1 MKSLSIRNQL
11 SHDTSTTKDLHK
23 ATSSLHNP
31 EETKNLWIED
41 MFFFF
46 FTIKLLVGF
55 RDTKQKQINK
65 PINRK
70 LKHQNTEDNKFRLFF
85 EIFFLVTAKK

>member
-11 SHDTSTTKDLHK
+11 SHNTSTTKDLHK

-41 MFFFF
+41 MFFP
-46 FTIKLLVGF
+46 FTIKLLIEF
-55 RDTKQKQINK
+55 SHTKQRQINK
-65 PINRK
+65 LNQVIK
-70 LKHQNTEDNKFRLFF
+70 LNTKTSKTLKIIKVRLFF
-85 EIFFLVTAKK
+85 

>member
-31 EETKNLWIED
+31 EETK
-41 MFFFF
+41 
-46 FTIKLLVGF
+46 
-55 RDTKQKQINK
+55 
-65 PINRK
+65 
-70 LKHQNTEDNKFRLFF
+70 
-85 EIFFLVTAKK
+85 IFG

>member
-41 MFFFF
+41 MLLFFFSF
-46 FTIKLLVGF
+46 AIKLLIEF
-55 RDTKQKQINK
+55 CNTRQRQINK
-65 PINRK
+65 
-70 LKHQNTEDNKFRLFF
+70 
-85 EIFFLVTAKK
+85 

>member
-11 SHDTSTTKDLHK
+11 SHNTSTTKDLHK

-46 FTIKLLVGF
+46 FFTIKLLVEF
-55 RDTKQKQINK
+55 RNTKQRQINK
-65 PINRK
+65 PMHRNNNIKTLKIINPDYF
-70 LKHQNTEDNKFRLFF
+70 LK
-85 EIFFLVTAKK
+85 

>member
-1 MKSLSIRNQL
+1 MKSLFIRNQW

-41 MFFFF
+41 MFFS
-46 FTIKLLVGF
+46 FTIKLLELLN
-55 RDTKQKQINK
+55 TKLRQTTDSL
-65 PINRK
+65 K
-70 LKHQNTEDNKFRLFF
+70 LKH
-85 EIFFLVTAKK
+85 

>member
-41 MFFFF
+41 MFFFLHYKI
-46 FTIKLLVGF
+46 THWIS
-55 RDTKQKQINK
+55 
-65 PINRK
+65 
-70 LKHQNTEDNKFRLFF
+70 
-85 EIFFLVTAKK
+85 